1 MEKLRI
7 GENYKIHCHKHDSV
21 VYKAYDEAILL
32 EINDDYLVFGN
43 NRAKVTEVDGRSWR
57 TKEPA
62 IMFFFRHRWFN
73 IIGQYKKTGIYYY
86 CNMASPFVVDQNTI
100 KLIDYDL
107 DLRVF
112 PDGSYKILDRGEY
125 NYHKS
130 KMNYSKDLDQVLKY
144 ELTNL
149 IEMAKEKKGPFAKGK
164 IEYYYNIYKDS
175 HKKIT
180 NH

>member
-1 MEKLRI
+1 
-7 GENYKIHCHKHDSV
+7 
-21 VYKAYDEAILL
+21 
-32 EINDDYLVFGN
+32 
-43 NRAKVTEVDGRSWR
+43 
-57 TKEPA
+57 
-62 IMFFFRHRWFN
+62 MFFFRHRWFN

-100 KLIDYDL
+100 KFIDYDL

-175 HKKIT
+175 RKKIT